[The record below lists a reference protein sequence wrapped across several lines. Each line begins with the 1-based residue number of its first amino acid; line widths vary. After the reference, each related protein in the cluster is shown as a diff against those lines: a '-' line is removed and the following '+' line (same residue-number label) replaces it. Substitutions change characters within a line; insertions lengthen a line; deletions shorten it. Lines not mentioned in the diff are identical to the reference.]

1 MCKVVDLEETRHK
14 TRADINS
21 LEREIEE
28 TELSLGYHRSER
40 RRGIPDAAL
49 GDNAAKSYHEHDAK
63 RQMTVRNI
71 CLLTF
76 AISPSLLLFPSL
88 TPSFSHSLLH
98 LISLPTH

>member
-49 GDNAAKSYHEHDAK
+49 GDNAAKSYYEHDAK
-63 RQMTVRNI
+63 RQMTVRN
-71 CLLTF
+71 LESAAF
-76 AISPSLLLFPSL
+76 
-88 TPSFSHSLLH
+88 
-98 LISLPTH
+98 